1 MGIFLFMLMWNGGEW
16 NRGVE
21 ETKGE
26 VESQFRLKR
35 FLVNPRIVPLK
46 TEIYTNRITSENK
59 YMIA

>member
-1 MGIFLFMLMWNGGEW
+1 MWNGREWKW

-26 VESQFRLKR
+26 VKNQFRLKR
-35 FLVNPRIVPLK
+35 FLVNPRPPPPRFIVLK